1 MLKNDSLCTIRGETL
16 RKRLEESPIVITPG
30 AYDSW
35 SARLIEQ
42 AGFPA
47 IYLTGYG
54 VTAASLGMPD
64 LGLITGSELADQV
77 RRISDV
83 TRVPLIADADTGF
96 GGVLNVRRT
105 VHDYIR
111 AGAAAIQLEDQVSP
125 KRCGHMDDKQVTD
138 VTEMVEKIH
147 MAVDARGDV
156 PLQIIARTDA
166 RATHD
171 LDEALRRG
179 ERYLRAGADILFV
192 EAPRT
197 EEEMARICGTFRGEK
212 LLANMVEG
220 GKTPYLSPATLQ
232 QIGYAIA
239 IYPATL
245 LFSATYAIGRTLSQ
259 LCDGRIDT
267 AALASFSQ
275 FNERMGLQDY
285 FAATDRIQSNAREHA
300 L

>member
-1 MLKNDSLCTIRGETL
+1 MLENESLCTIRGATL
-16 RKRLEESPIVITPG
+16 RKRLEEHPIVITPG

-105 VHDYIR
+105 VRDYIR

-125 KRCGHMDDKQVTD
+125 KRCGHMEDKQVTD

-166 RATHD
+166 RATHNM
-171 LDEALRRG
+171 DEALRRG

-197 EEEMARICGTFRGEK
+197 EEEMARICDTFRGEK

-259 LCDGRIDT
+259 LREGRVDT
-267 AALASFSQ
+267 AALTSFSQ

-300 L
+300 R